1 MPARSTLRTVAK
13 KAAAPAPSSLH
24 RILGDFASQR
34 VLVVGDLVAD
44 HYVYGH
50 TERVSREAPVLVV
63 RHERSEVKLGGAAN
77 AAANLASLG
86 ARVRAVGLL
95 GRDPMGESLTQAFKA
110 QGIRLDAITSPKVVT
125 ETKTRILA
133 GGLSTTRQQV
143 VRLDQGALEPPPPSL
158 RERLAR
164 TVARVAAQVDAVLVS
179 DYGAGVV
186 GDEVRAVLRELV
198 ARGVT
203 VCVDSR
209 YGLMKFAG
217 FPVLKPN
224 EPELEALV
232 GRPLRTD
239 REVTEAGRQA
249 KRMLRCNALVVTR
262 GHKGMRV
269 FTPRRVEDVPVHGAA
284 EAVDVTGAGDT
295 VIAALT
301 LSLSAGASVVD
312 AARVANVAGALVV
325 QKMGTA
331 TLTLG
336 ELQEALPR

>member
-1 MPARSTLRTVAK
+1 APAPPPLGCPSSRPRRMRSAFRQASGSGSSRCPSGSWRGKRRWMRCWTGCCGRPRSLATCEPRGSMGEVAPMPARSTLRTVAK

-164 TVARVAAQVDAVLVS
+164 TVARVAAQ
-179 DYGAGVV
+179 
-186 GDEVRAVLRELV
+186 
-198 ARGVT
+198 
-203 VCVDSR
+203 
-209 YGLMKFAG
+209 
-217 FPVLKPN
+217 
-224 EPELEALV
+224 
-232 GRPLRTD
+232 
-239 REVTEAGRQA
+239 
-249 KRMLRCNALVVTR
+249 
-262 GHKGMRV
+262 
-269 FTPRRVEDVPVHGAA
+269 
-284 EAVDVTGAGDT
+284 
-295 VIAALT
+295 
-301 LSLSAGASVVD
+301 
-312 AARVANVAGALVV
+312 
-325 QKMGTA
+325 
-331 TLTLG
+331 
-336 ELQEALPR
+336 